1 MRIWDFS
8 FESRHSIVV
17 FMCLATTIL
26 TEALARLSTQHATAI
41 NIFSSVK
48 KENTRVFVELGFCHS
63 KCSILTHTH
72 IPLASVQ
79 IYCHQ
84 KLFLSGSFV
93 SKLNEFCTFQMISS
107 IYLANICKSAWV
119 KCYINKNVSSNC

>member
-1 MRIWDFS
+1 MRMWGFS

-48 KENTRVFVELGFCHS
+48 KENSNVLVELGFCQMFHSDAYTHSIS
-63 KCSILTHTH
+63 KCSNLLSSKTVFVGFFCFQIERILYFSNDLVNLFGEYMQ
-72 IPLASVQ
+72 ISVGK
-79 IYCHQ
+79 ILY
-84 KLFLSGSFV
+84 K
-93 SKLNEFCTFQMISS
+93 
-107 IYLANICKSAWV
+107 
-119 KCYINKNVSSNC
+119 